1 METLEK
7 DVPSQLVH
15 PLVATNT
22 AFDVHERIKSAE
34 KEAVVGC
41 GLSDVL
47 YEANRQHLFAAILE
61 ASPLEERV
69 KTAAA
74 LEAAGYDPEYKPFQP
89 LPGECSLTGIDTNC
103 CPCGRHP

>member
-1 METLEK
+1 METQEK
-7 DVPSQLVH
+7 NGPIQFVK
-15 PLVATNT
+15 PLVAANLV
-22 AFDVHERIKSAE
+22 FDVQKLIKTAE
-34 KEAVVGC
+34 KEAVIGC

-89 LPGECSLTGIDTNC
+89 LPGECSLTGIDTDC